1 MPRSMY
7 LEAYLAE
14 TATGHLV
21 TPGTFLAG
29 QLRGKAKA
37 HAGHYK
43 QALVRALQAEPGVKA
58 VPSAMGSVAYV
69 RVPAAQEVAG

>member
-1 MPRSMY
+1 MARSMY
-7 LEAYLAE
+7 LESYLAE

-43 QALVRALQAEPGVKA
+43 QALVRALETQPGVKA
-58 VPSAMGSVAYV
+58 VPSATGSVAYV
-69 RVPAAQEVAG
+69 RVPAVQEVAE

>member
-7 LEAYLAE
+7 LELYLAE

-21 TPGTFLAG
+21 TPGTFLAR

-43 QALVRALQAEPGVKA
+43 QALVRALQAEPNVKA

-69 RVPAAQEVAG
+69 RVPAAQEVR

>member
-7 LEAYLAE
+7 LDAYLSE
-14 TATGHLV
+14 TATGRLV
-21 TPGTFLAG
+21 TPGTFLAS

-43 QALVRALQAEPGVKA
+43 QALVRALQAEPGVKP
-58 VPSAMGSVAYV
+58 VESVMGGTAFV
-69 RVPAAQEVAG
+69 RVPAAQEVGA